1 MSTEGIRL
9 ALGSVLFWLARLLP
23 SRLRAPAE
31 DACLVLLSA
40 ENFIVT
46 YFPSGFAL
54 QFAGGIGWSHL
65 CLCLAVCSLYKSP
78 ICQLTKVRSKS
89 HQEAVEKL
97 QLADALPY
105 VRAHC
110 TCQEVDETADP
121 T

>member
-1 MSTEGIRL
+1 M

-89 HQEAVEKL
+89 HQEAMEKL